1 MVALVQMGPELQP
14 DGGALKRQKGG
25 SEGSPAILLL
35 AVYEVFLTVQ
45 DTHLKKVKPLASMTI
60 IMFY

>member
-1 MVALVQMGPELQP
+1 MGPKLQP

-45 DTHLKKVKPLASMTI
+45 NTHLKKVKPLASMTI